1 MKNVNGKGEREE
13 NEGCWGWGEQGSHP
27 GVRLIF
33 LYLCPLSYGRRE
45 NQGQTWAFRA
55 GSKGMNFTCTE
66 DPSLCD
72 GTRPYGAGLKHQ
84 AGLSTLVL

>member
-55 GSKGMNFTCTE
+55 
-66 DPSLCD
+66 
-72 GTRPYGAGLKHQ
+72 
-84 AGLSTLVL
+84 